1 MKKRGRLRILLRIL
15 SAIIVTP
22 VIVIAIL
29 IALLYIPGVQ
39 RAVVEKACHEISARS
54 GYDVGIGSIMLSF
67 PLKLK
72 VADFTMSK
80 NDTVYINGRNLD
92 TNISLTPLFAGK
104 VEANYIS
111 LEELELN
118 TRDMLPEMSI
128 EGKVGFARVVARDAD
143 LANATADIRQLYIA
157 DSNIDITMA
166 DTTIVDESA
175 PLEWIIRV
183 HKGRMRNCS
192 IGFYM
197 PHDTLGATAHIGN
210 LRLRGGSIDIATT
223 SLSLKSLALDGC
235 SASYDKGNMSPAE
248 APLDH
253 ISIENISFKAGDIRY
268 AGINDISAMISGL
281 TLQQPGGIAITDV
294 SMHCTSRND
303 TLKLQGLEI
312 DSRNGSRI
320 SAHAT
325 IPHKALEN
333 PTGEQLTATLMATI
347 SKPDLAGILTA
358 QQYDALH
365 WFNDNMLKA
374 TLSLSGNVNDLAI
387 DTLTFAFPG
396 VGAVSAGGYIKE
408 LPTATEREA
417 RMTFNAGVDD
427 IKRFTGCS
435 NDSIDGH
442 TNVAGEILYKLSE
455 ITARMTMHNGGSEIT
470 ANGSYNTADTT
481 YTANVDIEH
490 LTLAGIMPDV
500 PLHKLSMRLDAKGR
514 GTDIFGKSMQYSV
527 NGVIDT
533 LHYAGYRLHSI
544 NAKAVQ
550 ANCVSSITVEGH
562 DKNML
567 FGIDATTRLATTG
580 IDNRTNIEI
589 RNADFKAIGAAD
601 SALHIST
608 TIGIAATT
616 DYKETHSLE
625 VTGTGTTIATKK
637 YKFTPADL
645 TLNFATSP
653 ARTSIKVEN
662 GDLNID
668 GKMACG
674 YKRLFASL
682 QEIGRMNNNIMS
694 GKSELYHLHDYEKV
708 LPRISLD
715 LTCGEKNMLHNFL
728 VFNGIEAKG
737 IEMGADISSRKGLN
751 IRGDITKFRT
761 AGIAL
766 DSIKFATRQKGDR
779 LSYIIGAT
787 ELAIAS
793 DDEENNQSAMLYG
806 TIKCDTITSNFVLRD
821 NIKKSDSRI
830 GLTTHIKPGNMNIHF
845 SPEAMLF
852 GAPFAFNRDNY
863 INIGK
868 KMSVTAD
875 VTFTG
880 GNDNG
885 FHLYTTPDEKATY
898 NINLDIFNIA
908 LEDIAG
914 AVPGMPDV
922 AGKFFAQL
930 NYRQSNDNNVFT
942 CNTNVDSLTYNGNPV
957 GNERIELVYSPR
969 ASGAHALRCD
979 VSHNN
984 TMVADIRGGMFNDR
998 FRGNISITRLPLS
1011 ITQAF
1016 IDKEGVMLDG
1026 YVNGKMDF
1034 SGKLTDM
1041 KSQGYL
1047 QLDSA
1052 YAYSPMLGAML
1063 HPSDEM
1069 IMIEN
1074 NNVNLKEYHIYDK
1087 TNTPFVINGNVD
1099 ITNLLNPK
1107 LSLRLNATNYEVLN
1121 VPQKAGTMVYGKM
1134 YVDLRSMIRGTLD
1147 NLRMMGDLT
1156 ILSKSN
1162 FAYVLPE
1169 AAIDNSK
1176 ELDGLVEFVNFNDTT
1191 ATAQQEQ
1198 PKIDLGDITAN
1209 LNLNIQEGVKMSI
1222 DFDSSRE
1229 NYVSIEG
1236 DGNLN
1241 ATYDNRNGFGVTG
1254 IYNLSGG
1261 QVKLTLPIIP
1271 LRTFYIQ
1278 QGGRVTWTGDLF
1290 NPTLDVTAYERMTV
1304 PVEMDDNST
1313 QQVVFN
1319 AGVVVSNT
1327 VNDLAVDFMIS
1338 APENS
1343 VIQSQ
1348 INELDRETLNRY
1360 AVAMIIT
1367 GTYLGGRQ
1375 GITASSALS
1384 SFIDAKINQI
1394 SGSAIKNFDVNIG
1407 INDAMNSETG
1417 NNYTNYSFSFSKR
1430 FLNDRITIVIGGEV
1444 NSGDRPDRSAGN
1456 ETFINNVSLEWRL
1469 NDSGSRYVRIF
1480 YDKNYQ
1486 SLLEGEITETGVG
1499 YVYKRKLGSLKELF
1513 TFNRKK
1519 KKEEARL
1526 KEEKENGKK
1535 QEGKERPEGTDNTSA
1550 SK

>member
-1 MKKRGRLRILLRIL
+1 MRILL
-15 SAIIVTP
+15 AIIVSP
-22 VIVIAIL
+22 VVVIAIL

-39 RAVVEKACHEISARS
+39 RAVVEKACREIAAHS

-72 VADFTMSK
+72 ATDFTMSK
-80 NDTVYINGRNLD
+80 NDSVYFNGRCLD
-92 TNISLTPLFAGK
+92 TNISFTPLLAGK
-104 VEANYIS
+104 VEVNYIS
-111 LEELELN
+111 LEGFELN
-118 TRDMLPEMSI
+118 TRDMLPEMCI
-128 EGKVGFARVVARDAD
+128 NGKVGYARVVARDAD
-143 LANATADIRQLYIA
+143 LTNATADIRQLYIA
-157 DSNIDITMA
+157 DSDISIAMN
-166 DTTIVDESA
+166 DTTIVDDSE
-175 PLEWIIRV
+175 PLEWIIRL
-183 HKGRMRNCS
+183 HKGRMKNCDIRFS
-192 IGFYM
+192 M
-197 PHDTLGATAHIGN
+197 PHDTLCATAHIGN
-210 LRLRGGSIDIATT
+210 LRLRGGSVDIATT
-223 SLSLKSLALDGC
+223 NLALKSLALND
-235 SASYDKGNMSPAE
+235 SHVRYDRGARSSEE

-253 ISIENISFKAGDIRY
+253 IRLENMSLRTGDIRY
-268 AGINDISAMISGL
+268 AGFNDISAQITAL
-281 TLQQPGGIAITDV
+281 TLQQPGGIAITNV
-294 SMHCTSRND
+294 SMHCTSNND
-303 TLKLQGLEI
+303 TLRLQGLNVE
-312 DSRNGSRI
+312 SRNGSRI

-333 PTGEQLTATLMATI
+333 PTGEHLTATFMATI
-347 SKPDLAGILTA
+347 SKPDLAGLLTT
-358 QQYDALH
+358 QQYGELH
-365 WFNDNMLKA
+365 WFNDSMLNA
-374 TLSLSGNVNDLAI
+374 TLSLSGNVDALAI
-387 DTLTFAFPG
+387 DTLTLDFPG
-396 VGAVSAGGYIKE
+396 VGAVTAGGYIKE
-408 LPTATEREA
+408 LPTATKREG
-417 RMTFNAGVDD
+417 RMTFNAGLDD
-427 IKRFTGCS
+427 IKMFTGS
-435 NDSIDGH
+435 TNDSIDGRTGVTGDVVYNRGEVSACMAIH
-442 TNVAGEILYKLSE
+442 NAGG
-455 ITARMTMHNGGSEIT
+455 NIT
-470 ANGSYNTADTT
+470 ANGSYNIADTT
-481 YTANVDIEH
+481 YTAQVEIDH
-490 LTLAGIMPDV
+490 LSLAAIMPDV
-500 PLHKLSMRLDAKGR
+500 PLHKLSMHLDAKGR
-514 GTDIFGKSMQYSV
+514 GTDILGNSMQYEV
-527 NGVIDT
+527 NGAIDT
-533 LHYAGYRLHSI
+533 LYYADYRLHSI

-550 ANCVSSITVEGH
+550 ANSVSTVTIEGH
-562 DKNML
+562 DKHLL
-567 FGIDATTRLATTG
+567 FGIDATTMLATTG
-580 IDNRTNIEI
+580 IANRTNIEI
-589 RNADFKAIGAAD
+589 KDIDFRGIGMAD
-601 SALHIST
+601 STLHIST
-608 TIGIAATT
+608 TIDIAATT
-616 DYKETHSLE
+616 DYKETHTLA
-625 VTGTGTTIATKK
+625 VTGTGTSIATTK
-637 YKFTPADL
+637 YRFTPADL
-645 TLNFATSP
+645 SLNFATSP
-653 ARTSIKVEN
+653 ARTTIKVEN

-668 GKMACG
+668 GKMGCG
-674 YKRLFASL
+674 YNRLFAAL
-682 QEIGRMNNNIMS
+682 QEIATMNSNMMS
-694 GKSELYHLHDYEKV
+694 GKSGMYHLHDYEKV

-715 LTCGEKNMLHNFL
+715 FTCGEKNMLHNFL

-761 AGIAL
+761 GGIAL
-766 DSIKFATRQKGDR
+766 DSIKFATRQRGDR
-779 LSYIIGAT
+779 LTYIIGAT
-787 ELAIAS
+787 ELAIVS
-793 DDEENNQSAMLYG
+793 DDEENSQSAMLYG

-830 GLTTHIKPGNMNIHF
+830 GLTAHIKPGNMNIHF
-845 SPEAMLF
+845 TPEALLF

-868 KMSVTAD
+868 KMSVNAD

-880 GNDNG
+880 GSDNG
-885 FHLYTTPDEKATY
+885 LRLYTTPDEKAAY

-908 LEDIAG
+908 LGEIAG

-930 NYRQSNDNNVFT
+930 NYRNSNGNNVFT

-957 GNERIELVYSPR
+957 GNESIGLVYSPR

-984 TMVADIRGGMFNDR
+984 TKVADIRGGMFNDR

-1052 YAYSPMLGAML
+1052 YAYSPMLGAVL
-1063 HPSDEM
+1063 HPSDEL

-1074 NNVNLKEYHIYDK
+1074 NRVNLKEYHIYDK
-1087 TNTPFVINGNVD
+1087 VNTPFVINGYVD
-1099 ITNLLNPK
+1099 ITNLLDPK

-1121 VPQKAGTMVYGKM
+1121 TPQKAGKMVYGKM
-1134 YVDLRSMIRGTLD
+1134 YVDLRSMIRGTLND
-1147 NLRMMGDLT
+1147 LRMMGDLT

-1176 ELDGLVEFVNFNDTT
+1176 DLDGLVEFVNFSDTT
-1191 ATAQQEQ
+1191 ATTQQEL
-1198 PKIDLGDITAN
+1198 PNIDLGNITAN
-1209 LNLNIQEGVKMSI
+1209 LTLNIQEGVRMSI

-1241 ATYDNRNGFGVTG
+1241 ATYDNRSGFGVTG

-1278 QGGRVTWTGDLF
+1278 QGGRLTWTGDLF
-1290 NPTLDVTAYERMTV
+1290 NPTLDITAYERMSV

-1348 INELDRETLNRY
+1348 LNELDRETLNRY

-1375 GITASSALS
+1375 GITAGNALS

-1519 KKEEARL
+1519 KKEEPRL
-1526 KEEKENGKK
+1526 KEEKE
-1535 QEGKERPEGTDNTSA
+1535 EKENKEDREEIKREDIPDRSYNTRGR
-1550 SK
+1550 K